1 MYTNLID
8 YFNRGIKTTNKA
20 DAMPFKKVNELAV
33 RLGYVIHPDCCN
45 KYVWEWLNCQT
56 MNHNATFYK
65 EWNDVI
71 SKNRFE
77 LLIDQLMHYATTY
90 GTEFSVGNGYV
101 PNDGAVVPAFKE
113 LKVIEPITDEEIF
126 EKCMK
131 MLSSGVAL
139 KDSTVE
145 VFIEFILKYIRDTI
159 KTDDEIISIL
169 TRITNKEAQAGL
181 AYTLNLLPSDEFGIL
196 RCLVY
201 RYTKSA
207 LLIKSPEVLSA
218 IKRCSADEV
227 MLGSKVPLETLSDK
241 QLEKLSRIFYRF
253 KPIFLAMKT
262 KRTASII
269 NKIRRLAKK
278 NHTPLNIGFWENI
291 ISEPRDITEVCFRLK
306 DLDNF
311 KKVRLLMMLK
321 EKLDYPTTAGV
332 FPVRNGKLYVRDNYA
347 PMYDLNWLESLYNA
361 VKASLV
367 NSLSKKA
374 CLIKLPDNYR
384 IALPSSEK
392 NFVGNLPF
400 GTSFKMTRN
409 NIVGVYWRN
418 EWGTHD
424 YDLGFT
430 DVRGRML
437 SWRSD
442 YINGNKTI
450 IYSGDMT
457 NAEPE
462 ASELFFIENNAP
474 DGIIK
479 LNKFNGMDDSK
490 FRFFFANEK
499 RDAKHQRDRMV
510 DPNNI
515 KLDVMIPFVGQGEK
529 TIGMMFDD
537 NFYFMDFGT
546 GRNRAASG
554 GKYVDTIISSMKQ
567 KAKCF
572 IYLDEILFEAG
583 FSRIPDDEELPEG
596 GIDFRNLEKDTLIN
610 LLSTE
615 E

>member
-1 MYTNLID
+1 MYANLID

-20 DAMPFKKVNELAV
+20 DAMPFKMVNELAV

-45 KYVWEWLNCQT
+45 KFVMEWLKWKTFNY
-56 MNHNATFYK
+56 NATFYK
-65 EWNDVI
+65 EWNDVL

-77 LLIDQLMHYATTY
+77 LFIDQLEHYATTY
-90 GTEFSVGNGYV
+90 GTDFSLGNGYV
-101 PNDGAVVPAFKE
+101 PNDGAVVPAFTN
-113 LKVIEPITDEEIF
+113 LKVLEPITEDELYD
-126 EKCMK
+126 KC
-131 MLSSGVAL
+131 LN
-139 KDSTVE
+139 
-145 VFIEFILKYIRDTI
+145 ILKSGIALQETTTRSLVSFVEFFMKKNGFDETAVIDVLTDI
-159 KTDDEIISIL
+159 K
-169 TRITNKEAQAGL
+169 NKEAQAML
-181 AYTLNLLPSDEFGIL
+181 AMKMEMLPNDEFGIL
-196 RCLVY
+196 RCIIY
-201 RYTKSA
+201 RILGSC
-207 LLIKSPEVLSA
+207 LLIKSRDA
-218 IKRCSADEV
+218 INTIKHFSFNE
-227 MLGSKVPLETLSDK
+227 KHPITLLTDA
-241 QLEKLSRIFYRF
+241 QIVKLSRIFYRF
-253 KPIFLAMKT
+253 KPLFLAMKNKWT
-262 KRTASII
+262 ARTI

-306 DLDNF
+306 NLDNF

-332 FPVRNGKLYVRDNYA
+332 FPIRNGKLYVRNNYA
-347 PMYDLNWLESLYNA
+347 PKYDLNWLESLYNV

-374 CLIKLPDNYR
+374 CFIKLPDNYR

-430 DVRGRML
+430 DVRGRTL
-437 SWRSD
+437 SWRGD
-442 YINGNKTI
+442 YVNGNKTV

-499 RDAKHQRDRMV
+499 RDAKHRRDCMV

-546 GRNRAASG
+546 GKNRAASG

-583 FSRIPDDEELPEG
+583 FNRIPDNEELPEN

>member
-20 DAMPFKKVNELAV
+20 DAMPFNKVNELAV

-45 KYVWEWLNCQT
+45 KFVMEWLDSKTFNY
-56 MNHNATFYK
+56 NATFYK
-65 EWNDVI
+65 EWNDVL

-77 LLIDQLMHYATTY
+77 LFIDQLVHYATTY
-90 GTEFSVGNGYV
+90 GTGFSLGNGYV
-101 PNDGAVVPAFKE
+101 PNDGAVVPAFTN
-113 LKVIEPITDEEIF
+113 LKVLEPITEDEMYD
-126 EKCMK
+126 KCINILK
-131 MLSSGVAL
+131 SGVAL
-139 KDSTVE
+139 KETTTHSLVSFVE
-145 VFIEFILKYIRDTI
+145 FFMKKNSFDETAVLDVLTDI
-159 KTDDEIISIL
+159 K
-169 TRITNKEAQAGL
+169 NKEAQAML
-181 AYTLNLLPSDEFGIL
+181 AMKMEMLPNDEFGIL
-196 RCLVY
+196 RCIIY
-201 RYTKSA
+201 RILGSC
-207 LLIKSPEVLSA
+207 LLIKSPDVINA
-218 IKRCSADEV
+218 IKHFSFNE
-227 MLGSKVPLETLSDK
+227 KHPITLLTDA
-241 QLEKLSRIFYRF
+241 QIVRLSRIFYRF
-253 KPIFLAMKT
+253 KPLFLAMKNKWT
-262 KRTASII
+262 ARTI

-332 FPVRNGKLYVRDNYA
+332 FPIRNGKLYVRDNYA
-347 PMYDLNWLESLYNA
+347 PKYDLNWLESLYNA

-367 NSLSKKA
+367 NSLSKKG
-374 CLIKLPDNYR
+374 CLIKLPNNYR

-430 DVRGRML
+430 DVQGRTL

-442 YINGNKTI
+442 YVNGNKTV

-546 GRNRAASG
+546 GKNRAASG

-583 FSRIPDDEELPEG
+583 FGMIPDDEELPED